1 MNCAERVPAQVFL
14 VGLITCP
21 SWRPYM
27 PLVIHCQELQSRR
40 HSHPLRGQLPDCS
53 RKSLSLVDMF
63 KLSALLS
70 MLCWTAGAVAV
81 APYNVVLVIFDDLR
95 PVLGAYGDALART
108 PHLDAFA
115 QGSTI
120 FTRAYSQVSPSLS
133 SKSLLNLLPHI
144 SKRCAH
150 PAAIPC

>member
-1 MNCAERVPAQVFL
+1 
-14 VGLITCP
+14 
-21 SWRPYM
+21 
-27 PLVIHCQELQSRR
+27 
-40 HSHPLRGQLPDCS
+40 
-53 RKSLSLVDMF
+53 MF

-70 MLCWTAGAVAV
+70 MLCWTGAVAV

-95 PVLGAYGDALART
+95 PVLGSYGDSLART
-108 PHLDAFA
+108 PHLDTFA

-120 FTRAYSQVSPSLS
+120 FTRAYSQVSPSPACLS

>member
-1 MNCAERVPAQVFL
+1 
-14 VGLITCP
+14 
-21 SWRPYM
+21 
-27 PLVIHCQELQSRR
+27 
-40 HSHPLRGQLPDCS
+40 
-53 RKSLSLVDMF
+53 MF

-95 PVLGAYGDALART
+95 PVLGAYEDSLART

-120 FTRAYSQVSPSLS
+120 FTRAYSQVSSSLS
-133 SKSLLNLLPHI
+133 SKSLLNLLLHT